1 MANQVAYGFHNLQ
14 NVFDRRVSTVGVA
27 TIATAIQQSVD
38 EHNRQMNALIA
49 LFAQRTTDFQIQ
61 YRTPAL
67 ARLQPSDEQG
77 RARPIRPGGQ
87 YTVAFPLQR
96 GLAAWGSTY
105 EANVKM
111 TVEEANEAT
120 NTLLMADA
128 RWMRDHIL
136 AALFDNAGFTFTDD
150 EHGALAVKGLAN
162 SDSVTYQILAGA
174 DSQATDTHY
183 LAQANAIGDA
193 DNPFDNIYAELMEHP
208 DNGGE
213 VVALIPTNLRA
224 ATEALT
230 LFNEIEDPA
239 LRPSA
244 NRDVL
249 IGTLGVE
256 TPGVLFGRVNQVW
269 CVEWRSA
276 PSSYI
281 LALCTEGERALAM
294 REHPEAELQG
304 FKKDAD
310 RNDYPYLEGQWA
322 RRAGFGAKNRVGALV
337 YRVGN
342 GSYAV
347 PTGYTTPLA

>member
-38 EHNRQMNALIA
+38 EHNRQMNALIG
-49 LFAQRTTDFQIQ
+49 LFAERTTDFQIQ

-67 ARLQPSDEQG
+67 ARLQAADEQG

-87 YTVAFPLQR
+87 YTVAFPLQK

-111 TVEEANEAT
+111 TVDEANEAT

-136 AALFDNAGFTFTDD
+136 AALFDNAGWSFTDD
-150 EHGALAVKGLAN
+150 EHGTLAVKGLAN
-162 SDSVTYQILAGA
+162 SDSVAYQILTGA
-174 DSQATDTHY
+174 DSGATDTHY

-193 DNPFDNIYAELMEHP
+193 DNPFDDIYAELMEHP
-208 DNGGE
+208 DNAGE

-224 ATEALT
+224 SVEALT

-239 LRPSA
+239 IRAGA

-249 IGTLGVE
+249 VGTLGVE
-256 TPGVLFGRVNQVW
+256 TPGQLFGRVNKVW
-269 CVEWRSA
+269 CVEWRSMV
-276 PSSYI
+276 SSYI
-281 LALCTEGERALAM
+281 VALCTDGPRALSM

-322 RRAGFGAKNRVGALV
+322 RRAGFGARNRVGALV
-337 YRVGN
+337 QRIGN

-347 PTGYTTPLA
+347 PTNYSVPMG